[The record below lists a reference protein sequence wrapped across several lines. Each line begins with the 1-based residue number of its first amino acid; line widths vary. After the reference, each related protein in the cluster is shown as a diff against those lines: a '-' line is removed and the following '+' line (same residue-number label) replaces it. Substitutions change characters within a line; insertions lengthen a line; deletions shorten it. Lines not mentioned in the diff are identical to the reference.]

1 MRAPGCKRGKEMELS
16 YKANKQT
23 IYLFQL
29 LSLGHT
35 QVHHVGNM
43 QNEYKYPKGQAPEF
57 QELQIKNSK

>member
-1 MRAPGCKRGKEMELS
+1 MELS